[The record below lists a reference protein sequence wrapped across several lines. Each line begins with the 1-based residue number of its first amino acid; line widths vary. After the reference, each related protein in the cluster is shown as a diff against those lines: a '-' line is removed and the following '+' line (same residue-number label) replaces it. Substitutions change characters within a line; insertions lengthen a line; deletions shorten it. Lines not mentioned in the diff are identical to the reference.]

1 MIRVSLPNC
10 MTGRIC
16 YYRHWGLL
24 QESCIEHI
32 WIIPHLKGTWEEH
45 QKKITESE
53 HSRAQRFNPAQQCQV
68 PALHGNSTSDVREK
82 QANPGKIPHAK
93 KYQSFSSSVEKK
105 KPARFTSKPCTEK
118 WAERKKRSN
127 IRLGRMAQVWAAKQ
141 TQTQSQVAALTERCL
156 SRGQDN
162 PNSYSGIQNHFSHNL
177 SLEKSFIINN

>member
-1 MIRVSLPNC
+1 MDHPPFEGNV
-10 MTGRIC
+10 GRT
-16 YYRHWGLL
+16 
-24 QESCIEHI
+24 
-32 WIIPHLKGTWEEH
+32 P
-45 QKKITESE
+45 KKITESE
-53 HSRAQRFNPAQQCQV
+53 HSRAQWFNPAQQCQV

-105 KPARFTSKPCTEK
+105 KNKTARFTSKPCTEK

-127 IRLGRMAQVWAAKQ
+127 TRLGRMAQVWAAKQ

-162 PNSYSGIQNHFSHNL
+162 PNSYSGIQNHFGHNL
-177 SLEKSFIINN
+177 SLEKKLYNK